1 MFTFKDIQAR
11 LELLS
16 SVVVSGEYGVFVGIV
31 FISSEDDF
39 CELVYDELEDTKEFL
54 VNPYNGELSFEVRI

>member
-1 MFTFKDIQAR
+1 MYLVCGLND
-11 LELLS
+11 
-16 SVVVSGEYGVFVGIV
+16 VYGVFVGIV

-54 VNPYNGELSFEVRI
+54 VNSYNGELSFEVRI

>member
-1 MFTFKDIQAR
+1 MYLKNMQMGLKI
-11 LELLS
+11 
-16 SVVVSGEYGVFVGIV
+16 VGIV

-54 VNPYNGELSFEVRI
+54 VNSYNGELSFEVRI